1 MLLLNIFLIVL
12 AGLLLGLG
20 IAALGFALYPRPFRP
35 HPAPSARG
43 SPAPFRPGLPE
54 QVRRHFAETIG
65 EMPEQVRSAV
75 VWGRGKYLI
84 RGVWIP
90 LRFKA
95 WYRPGEAFY
104 RRMELTFFRRPVL
117 RGAEGYLR
125 GKGTFALGG
134 RIEGGEEVDR
144 SEHLALW
151 AEAVWTPPVFVHHP
165 EIRWESDGGSAARLI
180 VPFSG
185 GVNSL
190 HVYFDPHTGRMT
202 HFESLCRSADSDEPE
217 PWRVDI
223 LAWRQ
228 EHGWLIPGEI
238 AVGRGAA
245 GSPVFYMSV
254 DGAAYNVHVEDYLGD
269 GGPANAKFVL

>member
-1 MLLLNIFLIVL
+1 
-12 AGLLLGLG
+12 
-20 IAALGFALYPRPFRP
+20 
-35 HPAPSARG
+35 
-43 SPAPFRPGLPE
+43 
-54 QVRRHFAETIG
+54 
-65 EMPEQVRSAV
+65 
-75 VWGRGKYLI
+75 
-84 RGVWIP
+84 
-90 LRFKA
+90 
-95 WYRPGEAFY
+95 
-104 RRMELTFFRRPVL
+104 MELTFFRRPVL

-134 RIEGGEEVDR
+134 RIEEGEEVDR

-151 AEAVWTPPVFVHHP
+151 AEAVWMPPVFVHHP

-202 HFESLCRSADSDEPE
+202 HFESLCHSADSDEPE

-269 GGPANAKFVL
+269 DGPANAKFVL